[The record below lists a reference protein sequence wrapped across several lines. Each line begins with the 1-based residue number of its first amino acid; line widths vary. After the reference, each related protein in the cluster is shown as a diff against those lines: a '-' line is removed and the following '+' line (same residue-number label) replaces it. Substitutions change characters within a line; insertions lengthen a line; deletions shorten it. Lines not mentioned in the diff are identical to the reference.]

1 MDLLLQ
7 KILEENTEISNL
19 LFISLINNIENMC
32 IDLFGNYVI

>member
-7 KILEENTEISNL
+7 KILEENPEISNL
-19 LFISLINNIENMC
+19 LFISLIKNIENMC